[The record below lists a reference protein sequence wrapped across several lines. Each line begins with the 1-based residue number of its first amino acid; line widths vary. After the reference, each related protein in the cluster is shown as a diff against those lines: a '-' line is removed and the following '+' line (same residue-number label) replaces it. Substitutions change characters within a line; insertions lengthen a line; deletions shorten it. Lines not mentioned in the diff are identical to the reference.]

1 MLLERSLDL
10 VPSAIVGAMD
20 LVADGPRAFAR
31 PFGQAVDAFSRT
43 AARSLDGAL
52 GASKRAADSP
62 RRLLA
67 AARHRS
73 PALLRTFAEITGL
86 LAKRRPLRLRL
97 AFGLAAPLLAVGLVV
112 GLAGPRIDEAS
123 RVLTELG
130 GAKPLLFR
138 LAPVLEEGHRD
149 AGPYE
154 ERRRRMALERVRDA
168 LPSVLRSFAGA
179 GMLLVASKE
188 VDHI

>member
-1 MLLERSLDL
+1 
-10 VPSAIVGAMD
+10 
-20 LVADGPRAFAR
+20 
-31 PFGQAVDAFSRT
+31 
-43 AARSLDGAL
+43 
-52 GASKRAADSP
+52 
-62 RRLLA
+62 
-67 AARHRS
+67 
-73 PALLRTFAEITGL
+73 
-86 LAKRRPLRLRL
+86 RRPLRLRL

-168 LPSVLRSFAGA
+168 LPSVLRSFADA

-188 VDHI
+188 VDHIVEERPRMQSLSEPLERLIHVAASLGDIRLDLPRAHSLGVGWAVLSVEPWGTSRRLVFSL